1 MKCEKCGH
9 KNNSYSIVC
18 ENCGTP
24 LKIEENKFL
33 QEKYHDKGKHIDIEE
48 IDIQDSFE
56 FNRTRKKVFRGILFI
71 SIFLFAFLLYF
82 LTSYLLDK
90 GSKEVL
96 DTYSTYMKNSSL
108 ALFYFGNDDE
118 IDSICHDYASDY
130 GFDYL
135 NIQINKISKKSRRKI
150 QEELNIYNV
159 TSAFVVVKL
168 GVPIVSMTHIEK
180 DNVLDFLQKNELVPI
195 QLGDSKKQL
204 DEFKKAM
211 SSDNTA
217 LLYFPTDYHETV
229 ENSSK
234 SLKAIAEQY
243 NLEYYEVRGYLL
255 SKRQLLKLMTQ
266 LGYSEIQGDLI
277 LSIKNG
283 KVEKT
288 VEDVEKNSYF
298 QLLSSYGII
307 DTSSANYLIPISYEQ
322 FLELTNKEKEKQVI
336 LIGSDDCV
344 ACERVRTIL
353 GQIAEQNHIIIYYL
367 RTTNKWDDISK
378 KMKELGIEE
387 GLTSTPFMLIVEKNK
402 GIDYIVGQATKELY
416 VEKLTEMGLIR

>member
-56 FNRTRKKVFRGILFI
+56 FSRTRKKVFRGILFVT
-71 SIFLFAFLLYF
+71 FFVLAFLLYF

-90 GSKEVL
+90 GSKGVL
-96 DTYSTYMKNSSL
+96 DTYSNYMKNSSL
-108 ALFYFGNDDE
+108 ALFYFGQDDE
-118 IDSICHDYASDY
+118 IDTLCHDYSEDY

-159 TSAFVVVKL
+159 TSSFVVVKL
-168 GVPIVSMTHIEK
+168 GVPIVSMTNIEK
-180 DNVLDFLQKNELVPI
+180 ENVLDFLQKNELVPI
-195 QLGDSKKQL
+195 QLGDSQKQL
-204 DEFKKAM
+204 EEFKKAT
-211 SSDNTA
+211 SSEENV
-217 LLYFPTDYHETV
+217 LLYFPTSYHETV

-234 SLKAIAEQY
+234 ALKSISDQY
-243 NLEYYEVRGYLL
+243 NLEYHEVRGYLL
-255 SKRQLLKLMTQ
+255 SKRQLLKLMAQ
-266 LGYSEIQGDLI
+266 LGYSEIQQDLI
-277 LSIKNG
+277 LFINNG

-288 VEDVEKNSYF
+288 IEDTDKKSYF

-307 DTSSANYLIPISYEQ
+307 DTSSANYLVTISYDK
-322 FLELTNKEKEKQVI
+322 FLELTSKEKEKQVI

-344 ACERVRTIL
+344 ACERVRPIL
-353 GQIAEQNHIIIYYL
+353 GQIAEQNHIVIYYL
-367 RTTNKWDDISK
+367 KATNKLDDISK
-378 KMKELGIEE
+378 KLNELGIEE
-387 GLTSTPFMLIVEKNK
+387 GLTSTPFMLIVEKSK
-402 GIDYIVGQATKELY
+402 GIDYIVGQTTKELY